1 MRIKESRSRKV
12 FLFVNSVLMAFIA
25 LICIYP
31 FLYVIFASFSDPGQF
46 LQYNGFLAAPRGFSL
61 AAYQEVFKKKEI
73 VRGYGNT
80 LLITFG
86 GTALNIFLTALG
98 GYFLSRK
105 NVMLKTPIMFMIL
118 LTMYISGG
126 MIPSY
131 LNIRSLGLYQS
142 YLALILPG
150 AIGTTNMIIMRTSFA
165 AIPDELEEAARM
177 DGASHMTILFRII
190 LPLSKA
196 TVAVLVLYYALGHW
210 NDWFGPMIY
219 LQGVPQKYPL
229 QLILRNMLIDNQ
241 NINSASGGDDQFLIF
256 EIMKYAVIVV
266 STVPMLIFYPFVQ
279 KYFEKGVMIGGV
291 KG

>member
-1 MRIKESRSRKV
+1 MHIKESRSRKAFMV
-12 FLFVNSVLMAFIA
+12 FDYVLMVAIT

-31 FLYVIFASFSDPGQF
+31 FLYVVFASFSDPAELMKF
-46 LQYNGFLAAPRGFSL
+46 NGALLSPRGFTL
-61 AAYQEVFKKKEI
+61 AGYQEVFKKKDI
-73 VRGYGNT
+73 ISGYSNT
-80 LLITFG
+80 ILITVT
-86 GTALNIFLTALG
+86 GTVINIVMTALG
-98 GYFLSRK
+98 AYFLSRRDVVLK
-105 NVMLKTPIMFMIL
+105 VPVMIFIMI
-118 LTMYISGG
+118 TMYISGG

-142 YLALILPG
+142 YWALILPG
-150 AIGTTNMIIMRTSFA
+150 AVSTMNLIIMRTAFQS
-165 AIPDELEEAARM
+165 IPESLEEAAIL

-219 LQGVPQKYPL
+219 LQGTPEKYPL

-241 NINSASGGDDQFLIF
+241 NINSASGGTDQFLLF
-256 EIMKYAVIVV
+256 EVIKYVVIVI

>member
-1 MRIKESRSRKV
+1 MSIKKSKSRRV
-12 FLFVNSVLMAFIA
+12 FEVLNVALMIFIG
-25 LICIYP
+25 LVCIYP
-31 FLYVIFASFSDPGQF
+31 FLYVVFASFSDAGQLLKF
-46 LQYNGFLAAPRGFSL
+46 NGLLLGPKGFSID
-61 AAYQEVFKKKEI
+61 AYKEVFKKGEI
-73 VRGYGNT
+73 IRGYANT
-80 LLITFG
+80 LLITFA
-86 GTALNIFLTALG
+86 GTALNILLTSMGA
-98 GYFLSRK
+98 YFLSRK
-105 NVMLKTPIMFMIL
+105 NVMLQQPIMIL
-118 LTMYISGG
+118 ILITMYISGG

-150 AIGTTNMIIMRTSFA
+150 AISTTNLIIMRTAFMSV
-165 AIPDELEEAARM
+165 PDSLEEAARI
-177 DGASHMTILFRII
+177 DGASHMTILFKII

-210 NDWFGPMIY
+210 NNWFGPMIY
-219 LQGVPQKYPL
+219 LQGVPEKYPL

-241 NINSASGGDDQFLIF
+241 NINSASGGNDQFLIF
-256 EIMKYAVIVV
+256 EVMKYAVIVV

>member
-1 MRIKESRSRKV
+1 MFDYI
-12 FLFVNSVLMAFIA
+12 LMCLIA

-31 FLYVIFASFSDPGQF
+31 FLYVVFASFSDPGELLKF
-46 LQYNGFLAAPRGFSL
+46 NGPLLAPRGFSL
-61 AAYQEVFKKKEI
+61 AGYQEVLKKPDI

-80 LLITFG
+80 LFITVA
-86 GTALNIFLTALG
+86 GTAVNIVMTALG
-98 GYFLSRK
+98 AYFLSRK
-105 NVMLKTPIMFMIL
+105 DVVLKGPVMLFIMI
-118 LTMYISGG
+118 TMYISGG

-142 YLALILPG
+142 FGALILPG
-150 AIGTTNMIIMRTSFA
+150 AISTMNLIIMRTAFQA
-165 AIPDELEEAARM
+165 VPDELEEAAIL
-177 DGASHMTILFRII
+177 DGASHLTILFKIV
-190 LPLSKA
+190 LPLCKA

-219 LQGVPQKYPL
+219 LQGTPEKYPL

-241 NINSASGGDDQFLIF
+241 NINSASGGDDQFLLF
-256 EIMKYAVIVV
+256 EVIKYVVIVI
-266 STVPMLIFYPFVQ
+266 STVPMLIIYPFIQ